1 MPDVTRNMFYWFRGP
16 SPGGTPAAQRQLENN
31 LTKSLITVLEHC
43 DRSVVLRAFL
53 QKLGLSVARDVV
65 FSLQRKP
72 AIATATRKRI
82 VLAITGGDADP
93 EPKPSRTEEGRPDAW
108 ICSGGWTIL
117 IESKIGARVT
127 KGQLAAHAR
136 AAGWPPRTYRIVRL
150 SWQELHRFLKNAFP
164 RVPHRDEV
172 SRLLLTEWL
181 SYLEYQN
188 MAEFEKLEPVDF
200 DFFNLSEEERRA
212 LLPHMKARMR
222 AFAGLLAGTPAA
234 RKMARLYSERAVDDW
249 KFGEPSAAS
258 RGSWFNIGGAPSP
271 NTWHVTVFFQ
281 ADGLD
286 VTLINSYTHLTRKL
300 CRSGEEGLRTVLEL
314 ASRGRDLAVSC
325 RRAWYRDPT
334 GAYKGQKISRTDD
347 PLVLKPAALGRKSR
361 DVSVAVLEA
370 TFEKLLASKK
380 WRTELKVFRDIGRS
394 TLLSLSAKRQVA
406 LVAKPIEDLYPILKY
421 LLSR

>member
-1 MPDVTRNMFYWFRGP
+1 
-16 SPGGTPAAQRQLENN
+16 
-31 LTKSLITVLEHC
+31 
-43 DRSVVLRAFL
+43 
-53 QKLGLSVARDVV
+53 
-65 FSLQRKP
+65 
-72 AIATATRKRI
+72 
-82 VLAITGGDADP
+82 
-93 EPKPSRTEEGRPDAW
+93 W

-150 SWQELHRFLKNAFP
+150 SWQELHRLLKNAYP

-188 MAEFEKLEPVDF
+188 MAEFERLEPVDF

-212 LLPHMKARMR
+212 LLPHMKARLR
-222 AFAGLLAGTPAA
+222 AFAGLLARTPAA
-234 RKMARLYSERAVDDW
+234 RKMARLYGEPAVDDW
-249 KFGEPSAAS
+249 KFGEPSTAS
-258 RGSWFNIGGAPSP
+258 RGSWFNIGGAPSS

-314 ASRGRDLAVSC
+314 ASRGRDLTVSC
-325 RRAWYRDPT
+325 RRAWYHDPT

-347 PLVLKPAALGRKSR
+347 PLVLKPGALGRKSR
-361 DVSVAVLEA
+361 DVSVAVLGA

-394 TLLSLSAKRQVA
+394 ALVGLSAKRQVD
-406 LVAKPIEDLYPILKY
+406 LVAKPIEDLYPIVKY